1 MTKFLIDKT
10 SNFAEGKLK
19 NITLGGKE
27 ILVINKGGRYFAIN
41 NICSHAGAELHK
53 GILENNEL
61 ACPRHG
67 ARWNVETG
75 ELLWFSHKL
84 RNQESYRV
92 IVESNNVFVEI

>member
-61 ACPRHG
+61 ACPWHG

-92 IVESNNVFVEI
+92 IVENNNVFVEI

>member
-1 MTKFLIDKT
+1 MAKFLIDKT
-10 SNFAEGKLK
+10 SNFAEGKLR

-27 ILVINKGGRYFAIN
+27 ILVINKGGHYFAIN

-53 GILENNEL
+53 GTLEKNEL
-61 ACPRHG
+61 ACPWHG

-84 RNQESYRV
+84 RNQEAYRV
-92 IVESNNVFVEI
+92 IVENNNVFVEI

>member
-10 SNFAEGKLK
+10 SNLTEGKLK

-27 ILVINKGGRYFAIN
+27 ILVINQGGRYFAIR

-53 GILENNEL
+53 GSLKNNEIT
-61 ACPRHG
+61 CPWHG
-67 ARWNVETG
+67 AKWNVETG
-75 ELLWFSHKL
+75 ELLWFSQKL

-92 IVESNNVFVEI
+92 IVENNNVFVEV